1 LGWCL
6 LGFCKR
12 EGSKK
17 RGVDGDDVKER
28 RWPGQVLEILK
39 REREREKI
47 LFI

>member
-1 LGWCL
+1 LGWCP

-17 RGVDGDDVKER
+17 RGVDGDGFKER
-28 RWPGQVLEILK
+28 RWPGQVLERL
-39 REREREKI
+39 EREREKI